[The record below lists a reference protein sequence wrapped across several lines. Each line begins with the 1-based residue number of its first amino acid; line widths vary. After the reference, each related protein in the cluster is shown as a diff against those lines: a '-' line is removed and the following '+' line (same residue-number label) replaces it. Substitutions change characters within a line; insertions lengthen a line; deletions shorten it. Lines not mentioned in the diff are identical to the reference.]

1 MAAGGP
7 TEALVGIGGGL
18 MGRALATFFAGTIP
32 LLEPLGAGRLD
43 EVELGAALPPCLGS
57 AAGLITSSGATVA
70 ETDLLHPRGGTTC
83 TMLPH
88 FGQARISPRTESSLT
103 FSRARQVVHSI
114 VNNSTAQ
121 AQASRRQ
128 DHY

>member
-1 MAAGGP
+1 
-7 TEALVGIGGGL
+7 
-18 MGRALATFFAGTIP
+18 MGRALANFFAGTIP

-43 EVELGAALPPCLGS
+43 EVELGAALPTCFGG
-57 AAGLITSSGATVA
+57 AAGLMRSAGATVA
-70 ETDLLHPRGGTTC
+70 VTDLLHPRGGTTC

-88 FGQARISPRTESSLT
+88 LGQARISPRTESSLT
-103 FSRARQVVHSI
+103 LSRARQVVHSI
-114 VNNSTAQ
+114 VNNSTAL